1 MGSRGSAISR
11 WSATAPRRSGTR
23 FTACSATSACSP
35 TCCAAAC
42 HSELIRSLLR
52 WLIAGAALGLAVPV
66 VLQLLAR
73 ALDNLEAVPSALLS
87 AFDYVQLMFWPTPMI
102 MLPADEPGSPD
113 LNSFGPFTLATLGNA
128 GLYAVLAGLTWLGV
142 KRSRWFLLLPAAV
155 VAGLW
160 CVVWST

>member
-1 MGSRGSAISR
+1 M
-11 WSATAPRRSGTR
+11 
-23 FTACSATSACSP
+23 
-35 TCCAAAC
+35 
-42 HSELIRSLLR
+42 IRSLLR

-73 ALDNLEAVPSALLS
+73 TLDNLEAVPSSVLS
-87 AFDYVQLMFWPTPMI
+87 AFDYVQLMLWPTPMI

-128 GLYAVLAGLTWLGV
+128 VLYAVLAGLTWPGV
-142 KRSRWFLLLPAAV
+142 KRSRWILVLPAAV

-160 CVVWST
+160 YLVWST